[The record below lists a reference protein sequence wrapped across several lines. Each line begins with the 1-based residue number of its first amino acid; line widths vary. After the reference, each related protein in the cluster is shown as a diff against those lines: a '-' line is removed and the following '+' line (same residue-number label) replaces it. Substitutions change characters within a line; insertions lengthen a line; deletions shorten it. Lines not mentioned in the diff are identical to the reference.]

1 MSITILNQLN
11 LHKRSNFIRKSTM
24 TNKTQA
30 FLEYRLTIELDNLSN
45 LISTKTSH
53 NESIKF
59 LR

>member
-1 MSITILNQLN
+1 
-11 LHKRSNFIRKSTM
+11 M